1 MLYTFS
7 GYFLLKHDFTL
18 TFLDLI
24 RACCLPTELGGT
36 WIKGYSDFDHKETGS
51 GGPFRMV

>member
-36 WIKGYSDFDHKETGS
+36 WIKGYSDFDHKES
-51 GGPFRMV
+51 GTGPFRIV

>member
-1 MLYTFS
+1 MFYTFS